1 LSAIQYTADDLIVGI
16 RDQTF
21 VSSDAR
27 DWPAD
32 KLTRLLNRCLETYLV
47 PFIIAADEEFYIAFS
62 DIPVVSGQVGY
73 ALPQG
78 CHAGNLRLIQLL
90 DNQGQPSRVLPQK
103 ELDIALNP
111 FTVFG
116 VTAGLGTPSGFYLEG
131 NQFFPQPIASSPG
144 VQSFRV
150 HYPLRP
156 SQLVRAFDDLG
167 LYNEAWEIVLGTK
180 PSASTGAFNINNY
193 TGAAAGGTA
202 TTFGSISPFVGAGG
216 VTYTCDVIQATAPY
230 DILGTVNLQNNQ
242 TAGSVNFLTSLT
254 LNNPAVAADPRWV
267 VGQPFWLAL
276 TGTSPVVTA
285 TNPELSFG
293 LMLQWAIAKVLE
305 SKADD
310 SGYGMALKGLEVQ
323 EERAKEMLRR
333 RVRGPGKRAF
343 ANPYS
348 GKGGRGI
355 VAFYT

>member
-1 LSAIQYTADDLIVGI
+1 MAAIQYTTDDLITVI

-32 KLTRLLNRCLETYLV
+32 KLTRLLNRCLDMYLV
-47 PFIIAADEEFYIAFS
+47 PFIIAADEEFYITFS
-62 DIPVVSGQVGY
+62 DVPIVSGQQGY

-111 FTVFG
+111 YTVFG
-116 VTAGLGTPSGFYLEG
+116 VTAGLGTPSAFYLEG

-156 SQLVRAFDDLG
+156 SQLVRSTDDLG
-167 LYNEAWEIVLGTK
+167 QYTEAWEVTLVSK
-180 PSASTGAFNINNY
+180 PSTITGNFNISNY
-193 TGAAAGGTA
+193 ISPGALAATV
-202 TTFGSISPFVGAGG
+202 FSPSSPFVGNGL
-216 VTYTCDVIQATAPY
+216 TSFPLCDVIQATPPY
-230 DILGTVNLQNNQ
+230 DVIAQLTLSNNQ
-242 TAGSVNFLTSLT
+242 VAGAVNAGGVFT
-254 LNNPAVAADPRWV
+254 LSNLAQASDPRWV
-267 VGQPFWLAL
+267 VGQPYWFAL
-276 TGTSPVVTA
+276 PGTSPVVTA

-293 LMLQWAIAKVLE
+293 LMAQWACCKVLE
-305 SKADD
+305 SKADAE
-310 SGYGMALKGLEVQ
+310 GYSMAQNGLKIQ